1 MLHFQLQNQVLVS
14 HVFKKIQKHISINIM
29 TGGLMQLVA
38 YGAQDIYLTGNP
50 MITYFKTIYRRHTN
64 FATEVIQQSFN
75 GATNFGK
82 SLSAIISRNGDLMS
96 NVIISADLPELVSDD
111 ASVVL
116 RWTDNVGHHLLKTI
130 EIEIGGQLIDKHFG
144 DWLDIW
150 AQLTVPAEKQEGYY
164 TMIGQD
170 PVDMLGR
177 PTGLQKDIEGEHV
190 QGRTVFIPLQFWF
203 CRNYGLALPLIALSY
218 HEVKINV
225 EFAHVDELIRSAGI
239 EMRNIELEAQLWVE
253 YIYLDDEERRRFAQ
267 TVHEYLIEQVQRNT
281 EIIEPSNSRDSPN
294 TTSIALNFVH
304 PVKELIWVVQPI
316 EYLTGTD
323 RQNSNYTA
331 VKSNPPVD
339 AVNED
344 ATDLVVIHNN
354 AGAQGFAAFGTQV
367 QLRDI
372 SIQSCVRPPGSKN
385 PVVRAKLRLN
395 GNDRIATRLGTYFN
409 WVQPRD
415 RHTCIPK
422 SPGIN
427 VYSFA
432 LLPEKHQP
440 SGSCNFSRIDNAFL
454 VLSTAVLTTGT
465 QNIET
470 SYPGLGTPTRLQSAT
485 SQCRIYAV
493 NYNVLRIMQGMGGL
507 AYRH

>member
-1 MLHFQLQNQVLVS
+1 
-14 HVFKKIQKHISINIM
+14 
-29 TGGLMQLVA
+29 MQLVA

-64 FATEVIQQSFN
+64 FATEVIEQSFN
-75 GATNFGK
+75 GDTNFGK
-82 SLSAIISRNGDLMS
+82 KLSAIISRNGDLIS
-96 NVIISADLPELVSDD
+96 NVIISAVLPTLESDD

-177 PTGLQKDIEGEHV
+177 PTGLQKDVEGAHV
-190 QGRTVFIPLQFWF
+190 QGRAIFIPLQFWF

-218 HEVKINV
+218 HEVKLNV

-239 EMRNIELEAQLWVE
+239 EMRSIELQAQLWVE
-253 YIYLDDEERRRFAQ
+253 YIYLDDDERRRFAQ

-281 EIIEPSNSRDSPN
+281 EIIESSNSREAPSTHN
-294 TTSIALNFVH
+294 ISLNFLH
-304 PVKELIWVVQPI
+304 PVKELVWVVQPI
-316 EYLTGTD
+316 EYLSGTD
-323 RQNSNYTA
+323 RQNSNYTS

-339 AVNED
+339 AVVHAETNLPVVGS
-344 ATDLVVIHNN
+344 ATTEPLGLGSIS
-354 AGAQGFAAFGTQV
+354 TKIR
-367 QLRDI
+367 LRDI
-372 SIQSCVRPPGSKN
+372 SMQSCVKPPGSRN
-385 PVVRAKLRLN
+385 PVVRAKIRLN
-395 GNDRIATRLGTYFN
+395 GNDRIVTRLGSYFN
-409 WVQPRD
+409 WVQTRD
-415 RHTCIPK
+415 HHTCIPK

-432 LLPEKHQP
+432 LMPEKHQP
-440 SGSCNFSRIDNAFL
+440 SGTCNFSRIDNAFL

-465 QNIET
+465 ENIET
-470 SYPGLGTPTRLQSAT
+470 TYPGLGTPTKLLSST
-485 SQCRIYAV
+485 CQCRIYAV
-493 NYNVLRIMQGMGGL
+493 SYNVLRIMQGMSGL
-507 AYRH
+507 AYRN

>member
-1 MLHFQLQNQVLVS
+1 
-14 HVFKKIQKHISINIM
+14 M

-64 FATEVIQQSFN
+64 FATEVIEQSFN
-75 GATNFGK
+75 GTTNFGK

-96 NVIISADLPELVSDD
+96 NVIISAILPKLESDD

-116 RWTDNVGHHLLKTI
+116 RWTDNIGHHLLKTI
-130 EIEIGGQLIDKHFG
+130 EIEIGGQPIDKHFG

-150 AQLTVPAEKQEGYY
+150 AQLTVPAEQQEGYY
-164 TMIGQD
+164 SMIGQD

-190 QGRTVFIPLQFWF
+190 QERAIFIPLQFWF

-218 HEVKINV
+218 HEVKLNV
-225 EFAHVDELIRSAGI
+225 EFAHVEELIRSAGI
-239 EMRNIELEAQLWVE
+239 EMRNIELQAQLWVE
-253 YIYLDDEERRRFAQ
+253 YIYLDDDERRRFAQ
-267 TVHEYLIEQVQRNT
+267 TTHEYLIEQVQRNT
-281 EIIEPSNSRDSPN
+281 EIIEPSSSREAPN
-294 TTSIALNFVH
+294 THSIALNFVH

-331 VKSNPPVD
+331 IKSNPPVD
-339 AVNED
+339 AE
-344 ATDLVVIHNN
+344 IHTETGLSVLSGDSGLGAINN
-354 AGAQGFAAFGTQV
+354 QIK
-367 QLRDI
+367 LRDI
-372 SIQSCVRPPGSKN
+372 SVQSCVRPPGSKN

-395 GNDRIATRLGTYFN
+395 GNDRIATRPGTYFN
-409 WVQPRD
+409 WVQTRD

-432 LLPEKHQP
+432 LFPEKHQP
-440 SGSCNFSRIDNAFL
+440 SGTCNFSRIDNAFL

-465 QNIET
+465 ENMET
-470 SYPGLGTPTRLQSAT
+470 TYPGMGTPTRLLSGT

-493 NYNVLRIMQGMGGL
+493 NYNVLRIMQGMSGL

>member
-1 MLHFQLQNQVLVS
+1 
-14 HVFKKIQKHISINIM
+14 M

-82 SLSAIISRNGDLMS
+82 NLSAIISRNGDLMS
-96 NVIISADLPELVSDD
+96 NVLISADLPELASDD

-116 RWTDNVGHHLLKTI
+116 RWTDNIGHHLLKTVD
-130 EIEIGGQLIDKHFG
+130 IEIGGQLIDKHFG

-164 TMIGQD
+164 AMIGQD

-177 PTGLQKDIEGEHV
+177 PTGLQKDIEGQHV
-190 QGRTVFIPLQFWF
+190 QGRTIFIPLQFWF

-225 EFAHVDELIRSAGI
+225 EFSRVDELIRSAGI
-239 EMRNIELEAQLWVE
+239 EMRNIRLDAQLWVE

-267 TVHEYLIEQVQRNT
+267 TMHEYLIEQVQRNT

-294 TTSIALNFVH
+294 TVSISLNFVH

-331 VKSNPPVD
+331 VKSNAPID
-339 AVNED
+339 AVND
-344 ATDLVVIHNN
+344 TTTDLPVISAVSNN
-354 AGAQGFAAFGTQV
+354 SIGLASLQTQI
-367 QLRDI
+367 QIRDI
-372 SIQSCVRPPGSKN
+372 SEQSCVRPPGSKN
-385 PVVRAKLRLN
+385 PVVRAKIRLN
-395 GNDRIATRLGTYFN
+395 GNDRIATRPGTYFN
-409 WVQPRD
+409 WVQTRD
-415 RHTCIPK
+415 HHTCIPK

-454 VLSTAVLTTGT
+454 VLSTAVLTTST
-465 QNIET
+465 PDIAL
-470 SYPGLGTPTRLQSAT
+470 SYPGLGTPNKLLNAT